1 MDGTGIGAAVEA
13 RLRLVQVRRITA
25 RGRMLAAACD
35 GSQVI
40 ADIQSGAG
48 SGIGDLLEGD
58 TRPGARVWRN
68 PGNGMCVPV
77 RVLAEVEPADAHTC
91 LAA

>member
-1 MDGTGIGAAVEA
+1 MDDRSTGAVVDA
-13 RLRLVQVRRITA
+13 CLRLVQVRRITA

-35 GSQVI
+35 GRQVI

-77 RVLAEVEPADAHTC
+77 RVLLEVDPADPCAC